1 MSPSYL
7 AASSPDTRASGTPN
21 DARPER
27 GMGGPLRLVPVITA
41 ADRGRFVELP
51 YRLYANDPNWVPPL
65 RSEARELIDGIKT
78 NPWFGHGR
86 LKMWLVERDGEVVGR
101 ISAQVDDLVQTH
113 IAVALGHWGLLECEN
128 DPAVAQLLLDTAEG
142 WLREQGMTRAQ
153 GPFSISIWDEP
164 GLLIGGF
171 DQPPTVMMGHHLR
184 YYAALVEAHGYA
196 KVKDMHTYEC
206 PTDRPFP
213 DAVQR
218 IVAIGERAGRIKIR
232 QVDKSNFAAEAALIL
247 DILNDAWAKNWGTVP
262 LTPLEVE
269 HVGKKLKPI
278 VYEDLIRI
286 AEIDGVPQAFMIAL
300 PDLNELTRD
309 LGGRLFPF
317 NWAKLLWRLRKPR
330 VGRIRVPLMGVRTAL
345 QGTRQA
351 SMMAFLMIEYIRDA
365 AYSNY
370 GALSGEIGWILED
383 NGPMRSIAD
392 VIGARLTKTYRIYE
406 RTL

>member
-1 MSPSYL
+1 
-7 AASSPDTRASGTPN
+7 
-21 DARPER
+21 
-27 GMGGPLRLVPVITA
+27 MGGPLELTPVLTA

-65 RSEARELIDGIKT
+65 RSEARELIDGVKT

-86 LKMWLVERDGEVVGR
+86 SAMWLVEQAGEVVGR

-113 IAVALGHWGLLECEN
+113 IAAGLGHWGLLECI
-128 DPAVAQLLLDTAEG
+128 DDKAVAGLLLDTAEG
-142 WLREQGMTRAQ
+142 WLREQGMTVAQ

-164 GLLIGGF
+164 GLLISGF
-171 DQPPTVMMGHHLR
+171 DRPPTVMMGHHLS
-184 YYAALVEAHGYA
+184 YYAPLIEAHGYA
-196 KVKDMHTYEC
+196 KVKDMHTYEVSIEH
-206 PTDRPFP
+206 PFP
-213 DAVQR
+213 DTVQR
-218 IVAIGERAGRIKIR
+218 IVAAGERAGRIRIR
-232 QVDKSNFAAEAALIL
+232 EVDKSNFAAEAALIL

-262 LTPLEVE
+262 LTPLEVA

-286 AEIDGVPQAFMIAL
+286 AEVDGVPQAFMIAL

-317 NWAKLLWRLRKPR
+317 NWAKLLWRLRKPKVR
-330 VGRIRVPLMGVRTAL
+330 RIRVPLMGVRTAL

-351 SMMAFLMIEYIRDA
+351 SIMAFLMIEYIREA
-365 AYSNY
+365 ARTNY
-370 GALSGEIGWILED
+370 GATRGEIGWILED

-392 VIGARLTKTYRIYE
+392 VIEAKVTRTYRIYE
-406 RTL
+406 RAL

>member
-1 MSPSYL
+1 
-7 AASSPDTRASGTPN
+7 
-21 DARPER
+21 
-27 GMGGPLRLVPVITA
+27 MGGTLKLTPVVTA
-41 ADRGRFVELP
+41 ADRRRFVELQ
-51 YRLYANDPNWVPPL
+51 YRLYANDPHWVPPL

-86 LKMWLVERDGEVVGR
+86 LKMWLVERNGEVVGR

-113 IAVALGHWGLLECEN
+113 IAVGLGHWGLLECEN

-142 WLREQGMTRAQ
+142 WLREQGMRRAQ

-164 GLLIGGF
+164 GLLIAGF
-171 DQPPTVMMGHHLR
+171 DQPPTVMMGHHLC
-184 YYAALVEAHGYA
+184 YYAALIEAHGYA